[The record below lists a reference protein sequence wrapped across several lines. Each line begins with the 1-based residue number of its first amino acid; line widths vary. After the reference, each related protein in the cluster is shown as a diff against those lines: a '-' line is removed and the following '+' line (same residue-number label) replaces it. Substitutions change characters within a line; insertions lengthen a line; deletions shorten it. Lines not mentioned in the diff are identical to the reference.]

1 MRYEIS
7 TTNWK
12 VMVAGFHSLGTG
24 YKEYLIGIHVS
35 GPQAFYQANDVH
47 PRAGMILD
55 ENLLQCR

>member
-1 MRYEIS
+1 
-7 TTNWK
+7 
-12 VMVAGFHSLGTG
+12 MVAGSHSLGTG